1 MLSPQLSYNIEEAM
15 QQTGV
20 GRSLLYAEIAAGR
33 LVARKIARRTLILDS
48 DLRAW
53 LEASPRLRPGDVK

>member
-15 QQTGV
+15 QQTGM
-20 GRSLLYAEIAAGR
+20 GRSLLYAEIKAGR
-33 LVARKIARRTLILDS
+33 LAARKIARRTVILDT

-53 LEASPRLRPGDVK
+53 LEASPRLRPGDVR